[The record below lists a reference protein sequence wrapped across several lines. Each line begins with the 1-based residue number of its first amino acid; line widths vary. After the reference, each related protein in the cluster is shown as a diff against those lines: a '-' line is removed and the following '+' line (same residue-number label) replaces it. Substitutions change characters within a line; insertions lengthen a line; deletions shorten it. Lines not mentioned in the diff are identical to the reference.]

1 MTTTSLS
8 VFPRKFPFRFTSA
21 ATIPAGTPHPPN
33 LSPVISQQQL
43 VSIHTVTGTQLYQ
56 FLSNQ
61 LLDLTWTRESRTD
74 SRCDL
79 TIPATVGFDRMPDI
93 HYWLHWVSVWDDTG
107 QNLYWTGPI
116 TQIKG
121 NRTGLKL
128 SCRDIAALFDRT
140 RCPISKR
147 WDATDPADIANE
159 LLAAMIELH
168 GLTTKPR
175 VRRDPFGDK
184 FDYTA
189 TGDASMLKTAFDDLT
204 RFGLHWS
211 VVAGQP
217 LLGPMPRTAV
227 ASLREDHFS
236 GGGVTVVRDGSKT
249 YNDILLRGADALSR
263 ARVPMGGLNLQTIV
277 NVDNAFGV
285 SNVDRAVKQYAR
297 YVSKVRD
304 SISMPDDA
312 VLTPNAPVSIDQ
324 LVPSARITVE
334 AFGLLIPMELHG
346 VDVRCTPAEST
357 VSVRLT
363 AVDDD
368 LPELIDIQDKSSITG
383 GAR

>member
-1 MTTTSLS
+1 MTNSS
-8 VFPRKFPFRFTSA
+8 IFPIEFPFVFRPNGWPTS
-21 ATIPAGTPHPPN
+21 PHPAPV
-33 LSPVISQQQL
+33 LPRVISQQQL
-43 VSIHTVTGTQLYQ
+43 VSIHTAGTGTQLYQ

-61 LLDLTWTRESRTD
+61 LVDLTWTRESRTD

-79 TIPATVGFDRMPDI
+79 QIPSTLDYDRMPDL
-93 HYWLHWVSVWDDTG
+93 YPWLHWVAVWDDTG
-107 QNLYWTGPI
+107 QNLYWSGPI
-116 TQIKG
+116 QKIKG
-121 NRTGLKL
+121 NRDGLSL
-128 SCRDIAALFDRT
+128 SCRDVGALFSRT

-147 WDATDPADIANE
+147 WDVTDPALIAAE
-159 LLAAMIELH
+159 LLEAMVELH
-168 GLTTKPR
+168 GVGVKP
-175 VRRDPFGDK
+175 VVLPDPFGDK

-189 TGDASMLKTAFDDLT
+189 KGDETMLDKAFDELVQL
-204 RFGLHWS
+204 GLHWT
-211 VVAGQP
+211 VVAGRP
-217 LLGPMPRTAV
+217 VLGPMPRPVV
-227 ASLREDHFS
+227 AALREDHFS
-236 GGGVTVVRDGSKT
+236 GGGVTVIRDGANT

-312 VLTPNAPVSIDQ
+312 VLTPDAPISIDQ
-324 LVPSARITVE
+324 LIPSARITVE

-368 LPELIDIQDKSSITG
+368 LPELIDIQSKGSIS
-383 GAR
+383 GAAQ

>member
-1 MTTTSLS
+1 M
-8 VFPRKFPFRFTSA
+8 
-21 ATIPAGTPHPPN
+21 
-33 LSPVISQQQL
+33 
-43 VSIHTVTGTQLYQ
+43 
-56 FLSNQ
+56 
-61 LLDLTWTRESRTD
+61 
-74 SRCDL
+74 
-79 TIPATVGFDRMPDI
+79 
-93 HYWLHWVSVWDDTG
+93 
-107 QNLYWTGPI
+107 
-116 TQIKG
+116 
-121 NRTGLKL
+121 
-128 SCRDIAALFDRT
+128 
-140 RCPISKR
+140 
-147 WDATDPADIANE
+147 
-159 LLAAMIELH
+159 
-168 GLTTKPR
+168 
-175 VRRDPFGDK
+175 
-184 FDYTA
+184 
-189 TGDASMLKTAFDDLT
+189 
-204 RFGLHWS
+204 
-211 VVAGQP
+211 
-217 LLGPMPRTAV
+217 
-227 ASLREDHFS
+227 
-236 GGGVTVVRDGSKT
+236 TVVRDGSKT